1 MGRRS
6 RSGGGYVGNC
16 AVCSYP
22 HIHGPLVGDELLT
35 NFQKGVSQTC

>member
-6 RSGGGYVGNC
+6 RSGGGYVGNW

-22 HIHGPLVGDELLT
+22 HIHGPLASNELLT
-35 NFQKGVSQTC
+35 NFQRKVSQTR